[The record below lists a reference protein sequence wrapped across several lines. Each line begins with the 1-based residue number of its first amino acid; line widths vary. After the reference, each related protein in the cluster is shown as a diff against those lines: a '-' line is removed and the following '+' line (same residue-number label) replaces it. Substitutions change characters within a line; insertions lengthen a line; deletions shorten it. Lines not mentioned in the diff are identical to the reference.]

1 MARRK
6 QQEWFWQVGAELQ
19 RLHEELSGSRPTLA
33 TGRCWEP
40 RVDLLENHEALVVR
54 AEIAGVRAE
63 DIVLVFLDD
72 RNSLLIRGVRRE
84 DAAINEDRTGIHLL
98 EIYYGEF
105 EREVRLPDIPL
116 LRDKIRAQYRNGFLT
131 VLIPKDETV
140 VVTASV
146 TIKTI

>member
-33 TGRCWEP
+33 TGRCWEQ